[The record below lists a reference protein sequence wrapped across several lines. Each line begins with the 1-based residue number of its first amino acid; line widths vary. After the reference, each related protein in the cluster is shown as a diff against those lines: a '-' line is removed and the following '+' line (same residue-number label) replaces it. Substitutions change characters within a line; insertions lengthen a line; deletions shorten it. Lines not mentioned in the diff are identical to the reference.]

1 MEYQHE
7 TLKNGMRVIVAPMKG
22 TRAMTL
28 LVLIGT
34 GSKYESRKTN
44 GLAHFLEHMFF
55 KGTKTYPKPGMISK
69 KLDMLGAEYN
79 AFTSAEETGYWIKA
93 DAAHFPAAL
102 TFVADML
109 QDPLLK
115 KEEIEKERGPVIE
128 ELKRRNDTPTTL
140 IWEHWEELL
149 YGDQPAGWPT
159 IGNEENIRRFSR
171 DDFLRYWQDHYCASN
186 AVVVMAGN
194 TEVNGDVVKAIEHA
208 FGVMSRGNPQKR
220 PPLKKDG
227 EKEKLHVHYK
237 ETDQSHFTIGGHG
250 FPLMDNA
257 DRLPA
262 ELLATIMGGYM
273 SSRLWQAVREKR
285 GLAYTVYAAH
295 QAYTDAGY
303 FVAYAGVPHSQL
315 TRTIKLMMSE
325 FERARKKGITREEL
339 TRAKENVRGKM
350 AIALESSDEVASF
363 LGTQELLRGRVETP
377 EEILAKIERIT
388 QDDIMRVA
396 ARLFAPEN
404 LHVAIIGP
412 HKKESYASILSH

>member
-1 MEYQHE
+1 MDYQRE

-55 KGTKTYPKPGMISK
+55 KGTKTHPKPGSISK

-79 AFTSAEETGYWIKA
+79 AFTSAEETGYWVKA
-93 DAAHFPAAL
+93 DAAHFKTSL
-102 TFVADML
+102 GFVADML
-109 QDPLLK
+109 QDSLLK

-128 ELKRRNDTPTTL
+128 ELKRRNDTPTML
-140 IWEHWEELL
+140 VWEEWETLL

-159 IGNEENIRRFSR
+159 IGNEENIRSFTR
-171 DDFLRYWQDHYCASN
+171 DDFLRYWKEHYLASN

-194 TEVNGDVVKAIEHA
+194 TEANGDAMGAIEAA
-208 FGVMSRGNPQKR
+208 FRTMPKGNPKQR
-220 PPLKKDG
+220 VPIKDDMAV
-227 EKEKLHVHYK
+227 ERLHIHTK
-237 ETDQSHFTIGGHG
+237 DTDQSHLTIGGYG
-250 FPLMDNA
+250 FSLVNEK

-285 GLAYTVYAAH
+285 GLAYTVNAAH

-303 FVAYAGVPHSQL
+303 FVAYAGVPHNKL
-315 TRTIKLMMSE
+315 ALTIKLILKE
-325 FERARKKGITREEL
+325 FERVRAKGITKEEL
-339 TRAKENVRGKM
+339 TRAKDNIRGKM
-350 AIALESSDEVASF
+350 AISLESSDEVAAF
-363 LGTQELLRGRVETP
+363 LGAQELLLGKIESP

-388 QDDIMRVA
+388 HNDIKRVA
-396 ARLFAPEN
+396 EYLFAPRN
-404 LHVAIIGP
+404 MRCAVIGP
-412 HKKESYASILSH
+412 HKQESYAKLFKN

>member
-1 MEYQHE
+1 MEFKRE
-7 TLKNGMRVIVAPMKG
+7 TLANGMRVIVAPMQG

-79 AFTSAEETGYWIKA
+79 AFTSAEETGYWVKA

-102 TFVADML
+102 AFVADML
-109 QDPLLK
+109 QNPLLK

-128 ELKRRNDTPTTL
+128 ELKRCNDTPTTL

-171 DDFLRYWQDHYCASN
+171 EDFLRYWREHYLASN

-194 TEVNGDVVKAIEHA
+194 ANVNGAALQAIERA
-208 FGVMSRGNPQKR
+208 FGGMPRGNPKKR
-220 PPLKKDG
+220 EPLKK
-227 EKEKLHVHYK
+227 EKEKERLRVHYK
-237 ETDQSHFTIGGHG
+237 ETEQSHFTIGGHG
-250 FPLMDNA
+250 FSLADDT

-262 ELLATIMGGYM
+262 ELLAIIMGGYM

-285 GLAYTVYAAH
+285 GLAYTVYATH

-325 FERARKKGITREEL
+325 FERVREKGITREEL

-363 LGTQELLRGRVETP
+363 LGAQELLRGRVETP
-377 EEILAKIERIT
+377 EDILAKIERVT
-388 QDDIMRVA
+388 HYDIMRVA
-396 ARLFAPEN
+396 KYCFAPEN
-404 LHVAIIGP
+404 LRVAIIGP
-412 HKKESYASILSH
+412 HKKESYASILPH

>member
-1 MEYQHE
+1 MEFRRE
-7 TLKNGMRVIVAPMKG
+7 TLSNGMRVVVAPMQG

-34 GSKYESRKTN
+34 GSKYESRQTN

-69 KLDMLGAEYN
+69 KLDALGAEYN
-79 AFTSAEETGYWIKA
+79 AFTSAEETGYWVKA

-102 TFVADML
+102 AFVADML

-159 IGNEENIRRFSR
+159 IGNEENIRRFNR
-171 DDFLRYWQDHYCASN
+171 DDFLRYWQEHYLASN

-194 TEVNGDVVKAIEHA
+194 SDVNGDALDAIERA
-208 FGVMSRGNPQKR
+208 FGAMLRGKSKKR
-220 PPLKKDG
+220 VPLKK
-227 EKEKLHVHYK
+227 EKGKERLHVFYK

-250 FPLMDNA
+250 FPLADDK

-325 FERARKKGITREEL
+325 FERARRKGITREEL

-363 LGTQELLRGRVETP
+363 LGAQELLRGRVETP
-377 EEILAKIERIT
+377 EDILAKIERVT
-388 QDDIMRVA
+388 HNDIKRVA
-396 ARLFAPEN
+396 EYCFAPEN
-404 LHVAIIGP
+404 IHVAIIGP
-412 HKKESYASILSH
+412 HKKESYASILPR

>member
-1 MEYQHE
+1 
-7 TLKNGMRVIVAPMKG
+7 MRVVVAPMQG

-34 GSKYESRKTN
+34 GSKYESRETN

-69 KLDMLGAEYN
+69 KLDTLGAEYN
-79 AFTSAEETGYWIKA
+79 AFTSAEETGYWVKA

-102 TFVADML
+102 AFVADML

-171 DDFLRYWQDHYCASN
+171 EDFLRYWREHYLASN

-194 TEVNGDVVKAIEHA
+194 SDVNGNALGAIERA
-208 FGVMSRGNPQKR
+208 FGDMPRGNPKKR
-220 PPLKKDG
+220 EPLKKG
-227 EKEKLHVHYK
+227 KAKERLHVHYK

-250 FPLMDNA
+250 FPLADDI

-285 GLAYTVYAAH
+285 GLAYTVYATH

-303 FVAYAGVPHSQL
+303 FVSYAGVPHKQL
-315 TRTIKLMMSE
+315 MRTIKLMMSE
-325 FERARKKGITREEL
+325 FKRVREKGITREEL

-363 LGTQELLRGRVETP
+363 LGAQELLRGRVETP
-377 EEILAKIERIT
+377 EDILAKIERVT
-388 QDDIMRVA
+388 HNDIKRVA
-396 ARLFAPEN
+396 EYCFAPDN

-412 HKKESYASILSH
+412 HKKESYASIFSY

>member
-1 MEYQHE
+1 MEFRRE
-7 TLKNGMRVIVAPMKG
+7 TLSNGMRVVVAPMQG

-34 GSKYESRKTN
+34 GSKYESRETN

-55 KGTKTYPKPGMISK
+55 KGTKTYSKPGMISK
-69 KLDMLGAEYN
+69 KLDALGAEYN
-79 AFTSAEETGYWIKA
+79 AFTSAEETGYWVKA

-102 TFVADML
+102 AFVADML

-128 ELKRRNDTPTTL
+128 ELKRRNDTPTTH
-140 IWEHWEELL
+140 IWEIWESLL

-171 DDFLRYWQDHYCASN
+171 EDFLRYWQEHYLASN
-186 AVVVMAGN
+186 AVVIMAGASD
-194 TEVNGDVVKAIEHA
+194 VNGDALDAIERA
-208 FGVMSRGNPQKR
+208 FGGMPRGIPKKR
-220 PPLKKDG
+220 EPLKKG
-227 EKEKLHVHYK
+227 KAKERLHVYYK

-250 FPLMDNA
+250 FSLADDT

-285 GLAYTVYAAH
+285 GLAYTVYATH
-295 QAYTDAGY
+295 QSYTDAGY

-325 FERARKKGITREEL
+325 FERVRRAGITKEEL
-339 TRAKENVRGKM
+339 KRAKENVRGKM

-363 LGTQELLRGRVETP
+363 LGAQELLRGRIETP
-377 EEILAKIERIT
+377 EDILAKIERVAHN
-388 QDDIMRVA
+388 DIKRVA
-396 ARLFAPEN
+396 EYLFAPEN
-404 LHVAIIGP
+404 FHIAIIGP
-412 HKKESYASILSH
+412 HKKESYASILPH